1 MAHLQTERRWCNSSQ
16 RGTPP
21 SSCLQPPRQERHRS
35 TADSARVIH
44 DFWTT
49 LYQAIDD

>member
-1 MAHLQTERRWCNSSQ
+1 MGPKSARSSIPENQ
-16 RGTPP
+16 LVGILLTQVGMSTP
-21 SSCLQPPRQERHRS
+21 
-35 TADSARVIH
+35 DSARVIH